1 MVLGSHQIKKIYAQA
16 RVENI
21 KYWPAPWKDLYEWN
35 AVNKWHGYGCTEDSD
50 DLYDSDDYEEE
61 DYCIGNLFEESQS
74 KQVAKSSSL
83 SSADSWLELAMEE
96 ESEESVME
104 RVEAQIASSPSTA
117 LKRVLPRIA
126 EVYQD
131 PPIVGAPSE
140 EEPCPI
146 GSGDGPS
153 VFEPLAP
160 KPESSVGD
168 PDSLCKCNSTG
179 VAEHTVQL
187 VPNSTVSCRITP
199 TGEAFLHFQ
208 WSSPK

>member
-1 MVLGSHQIKKIYAQA
+1 
-16 RVENI
+16 
-21 KYWPAPWKDLYEWN
+21 
-35 AVNKWHGYGCTEDSD
+35 
-50 DLYDSDDYEEE
+50 
-61 DYCIGNLFEESQS
+61 
-74 KQVAKSSSL
+74 
-83 SSADSWLELAMEE
+83 MEE

-104 RVEAQIASSPSTA
+104 RVEAQIASSPRTA
-117 LKRVLPRIA
+117 LKGVLPRIA

-131 PPIVGAPSE
+131 PPIVGAPPE
-140 EEPCPI
+140 KEPCPI

-160 KPESSVGD
+160 KPESLVGD

-187 VPNSTVSCRITP
+187 VSNSTVSCRITP